1 MDMSCNNMSFYIP
14 SFGIYHIV
22 NTLCNRQVVRGRA
35 TRVYSV
41 KRNSTDRQC
50 GADGREDGH
59 ADGMSDETADEQRAE
74 FAENRSQQSS
84 HYPPRL
90 RSGITARPPAAR
102 LPTLS
107 DFVQSLPSSRSS
119 RVTHESRTPTS
130 QHSLKPNVSESRDYP
145 NLVVSGHSKSVKDEY
160 ERCALLASV
169 KGEEIICDDRDIFKH
184 SVPPESFIL
193 KDSWPLVGR
202 DCEAQMFAD
211 VKGEFGVPTLLGS
224 YQVGATVAEADASAP
239 NFMEVL
245 DDAEYWNVFNSAI
258 TERDF
263 EPEVR
268 YHMRSLFETEGDHLL
283 SSSGP
288 HDLARAVI
296 HAILGKF
303 LNFSVSGSLNAPT
316 RPLEL
321 V

>member
-1 MDMSCNNMSFYIP
+1 MDS
-14 SFGIYHIV
+14 
-22 NTLCNRQVVRGRA
+22 
-35 TRVYSV
+35 
-41 KRNSTDRQC
+41 
-50 GADGREDGH
+50 
-59 ADGMSDETADEQRAE
+59 
-74 FAENRSQQSS
+74 
-84 HYPPRL
+84 
-90 RSGITARPPAAR
+90 
-102 LPTLS
+102 
-107 DFVQSLPSSRSS
+107 VQSLPSSRSL
-119 RVTHESRTPTS
+119 RVAHESRLPTS
-130 QHSLKPNVSESRDYP
+130 QHSSKPNVSEGRDYP

-193 KDSWPLVGR
+193 KESWPLVGR

-224 YQVGATVAEADASAP
+224 YQVNSTVNTFAP

-258 TERDF
+258 TEKDF

-283 SSSGP
+283 SLSGP

-303 LNFSVSGSLNAPT
+303 P
-316 RPLEL
+316 
-321 V
+321 